1 MTGMH
6 QCTQL
11 EIAFLDKLWWLH
23 QDMEEDNGDIL
34 THAGL
39 ATWRYQ
45 DKCCHWI
52 FPPEAHWEPWKG
64 LGREGTKS
72 YVDLREIPLEPKL
85 WLAREQPD

>member
-1 MTGMH
+1 MH

-52 FPPEAHWEPWKG
+52 FPPEAHWEPWKVWVG
-64 LGREGTKS
+64 K
-72 YVDLREIPLEPKL
+72 EPSHM
-85 WLAREQPD
+85 WT